1 MINFMELGTT
11 TFQDGIA
18 NGMDPG
24 DAAQAAGQACMDAAT
39 DAGFPPDMCQACLDA
54 GTQAFDNAMANG
66 MPPVDCM
73 AQAMQGG
80 MQAGQDHFDGPDMP
94 DFDAIGQEAFNDAL
108 DGGASAADAG
118 QAAADAIQAAGT
130 EAGIPPEIMSAGL
143 EAAGDAFQDAL
154 AANPDDPQG
163 AFESA
168 MDAGGSAADGVMME
182 AGFEMGP
189 EGVIFPGNGEFDE
202 GLEDQ
207 GNDEGLTVDNFTPD
221 LSKWDIAP
229 KPGEETKEP
238 KPAEKEPT
246 ESTESEESGSSSSVG
261 GEGIGGWSTSQDPMK
276 EETPEFNPADRPVPG
291 GPPKGEPDT
300 APDRELEEPQQVE
313 PGGQDMDS
321 VTQAMDGEVDAPM
334 MPNVPDMNNDGT
346 DDIDVTQDETSGEI
360 V

>member
-11 TFQDGIA
+11 TFEDGIA
-18 NGMDPG
+18 GGMEPG

-54 GTQAFDNAMANG
+54 GTQAFENAMANG

-163 AFESA
+163 AFEAA

-189 EGVIFPGNGEFDE
+189 EGEMGP
-202 GLEDQ
+202 
-207 GNDEGLTVDNFTPD
+207 
-221 LSKWDIAP
+221 
-229 KPGEETKEP
+229 
-238 KPAEKEPT
+238 
-246 ESTESEESGSSSSVG
+246 
-261 GEGIGGWSTSQDPMK
+261 
-276 EETPEFNPADRPVPG
+276 PG
-291 GPPKGEPDT
+291 GPPGGPEGPG
-300 APDRELEEPQQVE
+300 PGE
-313 PGGQDMDS
+313 PGGPPADDMAGPGGPGPGPDGQPD
-321 VTQAMDGEVDAPM
+321 VPGPGADLMDHGWTRTGPGGPDGPM
-334 MPNVPDMNNDGT
+334 GWT
-346 DDIDVTQDETSGEI
+346 RRTRWT
-360 V
+360 

>member
-1 MINFMELGTT
+1 MELGTT
-11 TFQDGIA
+11 TFEEGIA
-18 NGMDPG
+18 GGMDPG
-24 DAAQAAGQACMDAAT
+24 AAAQAAGQACMDAAT

-54 GTQAFDNAMANG
+54 GTQAFDDAMANG
-66 MPPVDCM
+66 MPPEDCM

-94 DFDAIGQEAFNDAL
+94 DFDAIGQEAFNEAL

-163 AFESA
+163 AFEAA
-168 MDAGGSAADGVMME
+168 MDAGGAAADGVMME

-189 EGVIFPGNGEFDE
+189 EGVIFPGNDEFEQGFAEPGIPSGDISI
-202 GLEDQ
+202 DQ
-207 GNDEGLTVDNFTPD
+207 SSDLHLWDVAPD
-221 LSKWDIAP
+221 PEKKS
-229 KPGEETKEP
+229 EP
-238 KPAEKEPT
+238 KQEKEP
-246 ESTESEESGSSSSVG
+246 SEPADSGDSGSDSTFHPG
-261 GEGIGGWSTSQDPMK
+261 TWSTPDGDFPAAMK

-291 GPPKGEPDT
+291 GPPQGETDMEPE
-300 APDRELEEPQQVE
+300 REPKEPQEVE
-313 PGGQDMDS
+313 QGGPDMDS

-334 MPNVPDMNNDGT
+334 MPNVPDMNNEGT
-346 DDIDVTQDETSGEI
+346 DNIDVTQDETSDEI

>member
-11 TFQDGIA
+11 TFEDGIA
-18 NGMDPG
+18 GGMEPG

-54 GTQAFDNAMANG
+54 GTQAFENAMANG

-163 AFESA
+163 AFEAA

-189 EGVIFPGNGEFDE
+189 EGEMGP
-202 GLEDQ
+202 
-207 GNDEGLTVDNFTPD
+207 
-221 LSKWDIAP
+221 
-229 KPGEETKEP
+229 
-238 KPAEKEPT
+238 
-246 ESTESEESGSSSSVG
+246 
-261 GEGIGGWSTSQDPMK
+261 
-276 EETPEFNPADRPVPG
+276 PG
-291 GPPKGEPDT
+291 GPPPG
-300 APDRELEEPQQVE
+300 E
-313 PGGQDMDS
+313 PGGPPPGGPDMGPDGPPGGPPPGEPGGPPPGGPDMDS
-321 VTQAMDGEVDAPM
+321 VTQAMDGEVDAPP
-334 MPNVPDMNNDGT
+334 MPDGPDMPDSGPDGGDVPPP
-346 DDIDVTQDETSGEI
+346 DDTGDE
-360 V
+360 VV

>member
-11 TFQDGIA
+11 TFEEGIA
-18 NGMDPG
+18 GGMDPG
-24 DAAQAAGQACMDAAT
+24 AAAQAAGQACMDAAT

-54 GTQAFDNAMANG
+54 GTQAFDDAMANG
-66 MPPVDCM
+66 MPPEDCM

-94 DFDAIGQEAFNDAL
+94 DFDAIGQEAFNEAL

-168 MDAGGSAADGVMME
+168 MDAGGSAADSVMME

-189 EGVIFPGNGEFDE
+189 EGEMGP
-202 GLEDQ
+202 
-207 GNDEGLTVDNFTPD
+207 
-221 LSKWDIAP
+221 
-229 KPGEETKEP
+229 
-238 KPAEKEPT
+238 
-246 ESTESEESGSSSSVG
+246 
-261 GEGIGGWSTSQDPMK
+261 
-276 EETPEFNPADRPVPG
+276 PG
-291 GPPKGEPDT
+291 GPP
-300 APDRELEEPQQVE
+300 
-313 PGGQDMDS
+313 PGGPDMDS
-321 VTQAMDGEVDAPM
+321 ITQAMDGEVDAPP
-334 MPNVPDMNNDGT
+334 MPDGPDMPDGGADGGDVPPP
-346 DDIDVTQDETSGEI
+346 DDTGDE
-360 V
+360 VV

>member
-11 TFQDGIA
+11 TFEEGIA
-18 NGMDPG
+18 SGMEPG

-54 GTQAFDNAMANG
+54 GTQAFENAMADG

-73 AQAMQGG
+73 AQGMQGG

-168 MDAGGSAADGVMME
+168 MDAGGSAADSVMME

-189 EGVIFPGNGEFDE
+189 EGEMGP
-202 GLEDQ
+202 
-207 GNDEGLTVDNFTPD
+207 
-221 LSKWDIAP
+221 
-229 KPGEETKEP
+229 
-238 KPAEKEPT
+238 
-246 ESTESEESGSSSSVG
+246 
-261 GEGIGGWSTSQDPMK
+261 
-276 EETPEFNPADRPVPG
+276 PG
-291 GPPKGEPDT
+291 GPPPG
-300 APDRELEEPQQVE
+300 E
-313 PGGQDMDS
+313 PGGPGGPDGPQGPGPGEPGGPPADDMAGPGGS
-321 VTQAMDGEVDAPM
+321 GPGPDGQP
-334 MPNVPDMNNDGT
+334 
-346 DDIDVTQDETSGEI
+346 DVTRTRCTTRWTGWTRRP
-360 V
+360 